1 MLSLA
6 DPAVMSL
13 KRAQR
18 VQAFEPDGGETAAA
32 DSRWE
37 FMSKA
42 NVTDKEPTAEETE
55 QQAEKPTL
63 PWRAL
68 DAIQSAK
75 VTGAPVKPMMLLYGE
90 GKAFPSASLSRIDVK
105 RRARW
110 MSSWTLCPLC
120 GSRCDSSGAAT
131 WCAVPSWYDLRLC
144 TRSSHATLQEV
155 VTTTN
160 VQKARTTVGDL
171 AAEHALRAQS
181 KMQQLKVSP
190 DNAPGSASLQT
201 LRAVIFNT

>member
-42 NVTDKEPTAEETE
+42 NVTHKEPTADETE

-68 DAIQSAK
+68 EAIQSAK
-75 VTGAPVKPMMLLYGE
+75 VTGAPAKPMMRLCGE
-90 GKAFPSASLSRIDVK
+90 GITFPAASILPVAVK

-110 MSSWTLCPLC
+110 MSFWTLCHLC
-120 GSRCDSSGAAT
+120 ANRRDSTGRLIQGALPSR
-131 WCAVPSWYDLRLC
+131 YDLRLC
-144 TRSSHATLQEV
+144 
-155 VTTTN
+155 
-160 VQKARTTVGDL
+160 
-171 AAEHALRAQS
+171 
-181 KMQQLKVSP
+181 
-190 DNAPGSASLQT
+190 
-201 LRAVIFNT
+201 I

>member
-42 NVTDKEPTAEETE
+42 NVTDKEFTAEETE

-63 PWRAL
+63 PWRASE
-68 DAIQSAK
+68 AIQSAK
-75 VTGAPVKPMMLLYGE
+75 VTGAPAEPMMRLYGE
-90 GKAFPSASLSRIDVK
+90 GKSFQSASVSRIDVE

-110 MSSWTLCPLC
+110 TSFWTLSPSC
-120 GSRCDSSGAAT
+120 GNRCDSSGAAI
-131 WCAVPSWYDLRLC
+131 WCAVPPSYDLR
-144 TRSSHATLQEV
+144 S
-155 VTTTN
+155 
-160 VQKARTTVGDL
+160 
-171 AAEHALRAQS
+171 RA
-181 KMQQLKVSP
+181 
-190 DNAPGSASLQT
+190 
-201 LRAVIFNT
+201 

>member
-42 NVTDKEPTAEETE
+42 NVRDKEPTAEETE

-68 DAIQSAK
+68 EAIQSAK
-75 VTGAPVKPMMLLYGE
+75 VTCAPAEAMMRLYAE
-90 GKAFPSASLSRIDVK
+90 GKTSRQHSDQH
-105 RRARW
+105 R
-110 MSSWTLCPLC
+110 
-120 GSRCDSSGAAT
+120 
-131 WCAVPSWYDLRLC
+131 Y
-144 TRSSHATLQEV
+144 
-155 VTTTN
+155 
-160 VQKARTTVGDL
+160 
-171 AAEHALRAQS
+171 HALMSNAGRGGCHFGPCVPRAAAGATALA
-181 KMQQLKVSP
+181 MPFGVRCLHDTACIHAHDRRMP
-190 DNAPGSASLQT
+190 PY
-201 LRAVIFNT
+201 RRW